1 MKRRDL
7 EELFIRSGWETRTE
21 MKIVYPIILTKIAEG
36 YTVHCPDIVFDTFG
50 KDLPTAISQA
60 RDALGLMGIDMED
73 DGKPFP
79 TPTPV
84 DRIECENGEIITL
97 VDSDL
102 IEYRKANERRT
113 VRRNVS
119 LPSWLDYEAD
129 KAGLNVSAV
138 LQEALKLK
146 LGIIS

>member
-1 MKRRDL
+1 
-7 EELFIRSGWETRTE
+7 
-21 MKIVYPIILTKIAEG
+21 MKIVYPVVLTKIPEG
-36 YTVHCPDIVFDTFG
+36 YAVHCPDIVFDTFG
-50 KDLPTAISQA
+50 KDLPTAIAMA

-73 DGKPFP
+73 EGKTFP
-79 TPTPV
+79 TPTP
-84 DRIECENGEIITL
+84 IEHVKRADEELVTL

-102 IEYRKANERRT
+102 AEYRKANERRT

-146 LGIIS
+146 LNI

>member
-1 MKRRDL
+1 
-7 EELFIRSGWETRTE
+7 
-21 MKIVYPIILTKIAEG
+21 MKIVYPIILTKIPEG
-36 YTVHCPDIVFDTFG
+36 YAVHCPDIVFDTFG
-50 KDLPTAISQA
+50 KDLPTAISMA

-73 DGKPFP
+73 EGKPFP
-79 TPTPV
+79 TPTPLDKV
-84 DRIECENGEIITL
+84 DYSDGEFVTL

-102 IEYRKANERRT
+102 IDYRKANERRT

-129 KAGLNVSAV
+129 KAGLYVSAV

-146 LGIIS
+146 LNISN